1 MSMRQACR
9 IAAFAGVAVSACNA
23 LWGVDDLSYDAGAV
37 VGGATSSGGAQAGGG
52 HVGAGGS
59 IGGGGQGGAPC
70 LTCSDFVSACAT
82 ASCPDASQVCTGAS
96 TSAWQALAECVCTN
110 CLSQCG
116 EICGAGGAGGAGG
129 GGGGSTDGGTPA
141 ECQNCLVTA
150 VTGPCSAE
158 YASCTSN

>member
-52 HVGAGGS
+52 HGGAGGS

-70 LTCSDFVSACAT
+70 LTCSDFITACT
-82 ASCPDASQVCTGAS
+82 SASCPDGSQVCTGAS
-96 TSAWQALAECVCTN
+96 ASAWQTLAECLCTS
-110 CLSQCG
+110 CLADCA
-116 EICGAGGAGGAGG
+116 ETCGAGGAGGAGG
-129 GGGGSTDGGTPA
+129 SAADGGTTTA
-141 ECQNCLVTA
+141 CQKCLITA
-150 VTGPCSAE
+150 ATGPCSAE